1 MQNCW
6 RLELAV
12 LKTGIMSAILNT
24 HESVHCH
31 TNYVQHKHC
40 NHRMMQVS
48 SQQFIETFAA
58 TATRAT
64 KAPTNMNSREET
76 KSHAKYIQTSV
87 ANKIHTN
94 FEHPKTKTRCRR
106 ASTQAKRHK
115 RQRAWCTL
123 TIGEHS
129 YAPRTH
135 SHQTLHCYM
144 QRHNHAMQTCHHNA
158 HATCADA
165 PVTCKVHMKCPI
177 PRTNRFSKRQCFHTK

>member
-1 MQNCW
+1 MQSCW
-6 RLELAV
+6 RLEPAV
-12 LKTGIMSAILNT
+12 LKTGMTSAILNT

-31 TNYVQHKHC
+31 ANLVQHKHC

-94 FEHPKTKTRCRR
+94 FEHPKTKMQCRR

-135 SHQTLHCYM
+135 SHQTLHCKQAITTHT
-144 QRHNHAMQTCHHNA
+144 QRAQMHLLHARCT
-158 HATCADA
+158 
-165 PVTCKVHMKCPI
+165 
-177 PRTNRFSKRQCFHTK
+177 